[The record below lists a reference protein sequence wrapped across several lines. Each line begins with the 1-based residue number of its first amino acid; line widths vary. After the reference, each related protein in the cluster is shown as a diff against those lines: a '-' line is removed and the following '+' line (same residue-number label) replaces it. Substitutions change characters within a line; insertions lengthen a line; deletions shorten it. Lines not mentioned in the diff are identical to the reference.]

1 VAGPQKAACTA
12 SWRQR
17 APERLEGRDWAAE
30 EKWVEWIIDQRLASL
45 IEGIGQVREEMRSEF
60 KAMIDAVRAELQEAI
75 ATRPAEVEIAAR
87 LGHISAGLAH
97 LDRCLDRMAKADAA
111 LDRLSR
117 GGGIELLPN

>member
-1 VAGPQKAACTA
+1 MAGPQKAACTA

-60 KAMIDAVRAELQEAI
+60 KAMIDALRTEMLSVI
-75 ATRPAEVEIAAR
+75 AARPAEVEIAAR
-87 LGHISAGLAH
+87 LAHIKSAGLEP
-97 LDRCLDRMAKADAA
+97 LDRCLARMAKADAA
-111 LDRLSR
+111 LGLSCADI
-117 GGGIELLPN
+117 GLLPN

>member
-1 VAGPQKAACTA
+1 LG
-12 SWRQR
+12 
-17 APERLEGRDWAAE
+17 GR
-30 EKWVEWIIDQRLASL
+30 EKWVEWIIDQRLASAH
-45 IEGIGQVREEMRSEF
+45 EGIGQVREMRGEF
-60 KAMIDAVRAELQEAI
+60 KAMIDAVRAGLEAI